1 MTEAH
6 QLDAQIDHG
15 VVVLFLKRQYV
26 PALIGNIA
34 EIIPQIA
41 AELLRRFLI
50 LHFHQMAKQ
59 VEAVVK
65 KMRVDLGLQVLH
77 LRVLQKDGL
86 LIVLFDQP
94 GQLGGHSVEMT
105 GQPIELIG
113 IGGLQPG
120 LQPSLADTVESP

>member
-1 MTEAH
+1 
-6 QLDAQIDHG
+6 
-15 VVVLFLKRQYV
+15 
-26 PALIGNIA
+26 
-34 EIIPQIA
+34 
-41 AELLRRFLI
+41 
-50 LHFHQMAKQ
+50 MAKQ